1 MEDKPP
7 MIFSGSSHPAL
18 AGEIASSLGV
28 ELGEVRLETFPDG
41 EIIVE
46 VEESVRGRDVFVI
59 QSIARRPN
67 FYLMELLTLID
78 ALKRASA
85 ASIVAVLPYYG
96 YARQDRKDGGREPIT
111 AKLVAELLQT
121 AGATRVVTMDL
132 HAAQIEGFFDVPVDH
147 LFGRPVLVEEL
158 VDELK
163 GLKGAVVACADIGS
177 VKIARDYARA
187 LDLEIRV
194 VDKRRLSPEQV
205 SVTTLIGDVEGRTVL
220 LVDDMVSTGGTL
232 VAAAEVLV
240 ESGASRV
247 IAAVTHGLL
256 VGDAV
261 ARIEASPIEQL
272 LVTDTIPA
280 IPQSKKV
287 RVVSVA
293 HLFGEVINRIVSARS
308 VASLFE

>member
-1 MEDKPP
+1 
-7 MIFSGSSHPAL
+7 MIFSGSSHPVL
-18 AGEIASSLGV
+18 AGEVASYLGV
-28 ELGEVRLETFPDG
+28 ELGEARLDTFPDG

-46 VEESVRGRDVFVI
+46 VKESVRGRDVFVI

-96 YARQDRKDGGREPIT
+96 YARQDRKDKGREPIT

-147 LFGRPVLVEEL
+147 LFGRPVLASML
-158 VDELK
+158 VDALK
-163 GLKGAVVACADIGS
+163 GLTDAVVACPDIGS

-205 SVTTLIGDVEGRTVL
+205 SVTTLVGDVKGRTVL

-232 VAAAEVLV
+232 VAAAEAVV
-240 ESGASRV
+240 EAGASRV

-261 ARIEASPIEQL
+261 ARIEASPIERL
-272 LVTDTIPA
+272 FVTDTIPA

-287 RVVSVA
+287 QVVSVA